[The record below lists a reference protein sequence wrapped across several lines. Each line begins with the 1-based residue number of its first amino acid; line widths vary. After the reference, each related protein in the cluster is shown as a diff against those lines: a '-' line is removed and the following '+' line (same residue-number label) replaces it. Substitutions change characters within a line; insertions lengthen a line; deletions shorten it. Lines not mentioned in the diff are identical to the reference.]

1 MRETLHRTCARV
13 LPVSAAGEV
22 LLLHGWDPKAP
33 ESPYWFSVGGGLDEG
48 ETLVEAAVREMHE
61 ETGQHITAADLSAPL
76 GSEHVEFD
84 WGEWRLVQ
92 QQTYFAVRL
101 DAASAVHLDGL
112 EPLEVG
118 TIDTWGWWTPDALDA
133 DGSAASDA
141 LTDMM
146 RAAIVAVLGGDT

>member
-13 LPVSAAGEV
+13 LPVNASGQV

-33 ESPYWFSVGGGLDEG
+33 KSPYWFTVGGGLEEG
-48 ETLVEAAVREMHE
+48 ETLTAAAVREMLE
-61 ETGQHITAADLSAPL
+61 ETGQRITEAELSAPL
-76 GSEHVEFD
+76 GTEDVAFD
-84 WGEWRLVQ
+84 WGDWHLVQ
-92 QQTYFAVRL
+92 RQTYYAVRL
-101 DAASAVHLDGL
+101 DDAGGVHLGGL
-112 EPLEVG
+112 EPLETG

-133 DGSAASDA
+133 DGSAAGAS